1 MGCQTAVAQHMIEQK
16 ADGVLSLKG
25 HQGTLHNDV
34 KLFFESENTCPTVG
48 YESFDG
54 EHGRYE
60 KRTVRASSDI
70 EWLKKAHPKWEKLTS
85 IVAVTA
91 KRECK
96 GKVTEETRYFISS
109 LDATDPKRLGQIVRA
124 HWGIENNLHWV
135 LDDAFDE
142 DKQRTRV
149 GNSDANMAI
158 VRHIALNLLKTEKSS
173 KMGMKTKCL
182 KAGWDENYWLKV
194 ILGV

>member
-1 MGCQTAVAQHMIEQK
+1 M
-16 ADGVLSLKG
+16 LSLKG
-25 HQGTLHNDV
+25 NQGTLHNDV
-34 KLFFESENTCPTVG
+34 KLFFESENTSPEVG
-48 YESFDG
+48 YESFDA

-60 KRTVRASSDI
+60 TRTVRASSDI
-70 EWLKKAHPKWEKLTS
+70 DWLKKAHPKWEKLTS

-135 LDDAFDE
+135 LDYAFDE
-142 DKQRTRV
+142 DKQRARI

-158 VRHIALNLLKTEKSS
+158 VRHIALNLLKAEKTS
-173 KMGMKTKCL
+173 KVGIKTKRL
-182 KAGWDENYWLKV
+182 KAGWNETYLLK
-194 ILGV
+194 ILLGTS